1 MLFVG
6 PMFILLGMGM
16 AHLARDQFTDHTEE

>member
-16 AHLARDQFTDHTEE
+16 ISLSRDQFTDYTGD